1 MNDKQNAV
9 HTYKGVSLS
18 LEKKGNSDTYNA
30 EEP

>member
-1 MNDKQNAV
+1 MDKLNAV

-18 LEKKGNSDTYNA
+18 LEKKGNSDMCYNV

>member
-1 MNDKQNAV
+1 MDKQNAV

-18 LEKKGNSDTYNA
+18 LEKGNSDTCYSA